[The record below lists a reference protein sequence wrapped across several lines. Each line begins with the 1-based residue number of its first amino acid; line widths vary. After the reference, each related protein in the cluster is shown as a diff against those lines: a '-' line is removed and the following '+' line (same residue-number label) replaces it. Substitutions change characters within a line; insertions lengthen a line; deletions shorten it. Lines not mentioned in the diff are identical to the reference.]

1 MRYRYEF
8 KKDPFDITRIV
19 LPEKIS
25 IFSDFIED
33 ISTEVEMDEYIDYI
47 KKVLEGMFENFEITL
62 NAVSVDIKK
71 ETTIATHHYKND
83 EPFENTIET
92 EELLKLMLLW
102 KEQITDDV

>member
-1 MRYRYEF
+1 MEPLRAWF
-8 KKDPFDITRIV
+8 TSQVAKHK
-19 LPEKIS
+19 
-25 IFSDFIED
+25 
-33 ISTEVEMDEYIDYI
+33 
-47 KKVLEGMFENFEITL
+47 GMFENFEITL